1 MTPDPLR
8 PDQLPLDTP
17 PVQYLNLDP
26 SLYVRDDIWQQERC
40 SIFAHTWQFMG
51 PVASVATSGQYLA
64 IDIAGTPIFAI
75 RGRDGTLRG
84 FKNVCRHRGAKLLA
98 DGAGKC
104 GLIVCPY
111 HKWSFADTG
120 RLVQAPWY
128 GKDPAIIAEDW
139 PLETV
144 HLSEWRGLLFAAL
157 DPKESLLDQL
167 GSLPDELADEP
178 LETYAA
184 TDQATVSFT
193 ANWKIYT
200 DNFVEGY
207 HIPGTH
213 PSFYAAIDFEAFQT
227 TAHPGYV
234 RMTAPPKDGLFYR
247 GKWLWMWPNWTLS
260 LFDGGMNV
268 SRINPT
274 SPHHTDQHY
283 HFFFADI
290 AAETSESRAKSVQGT
305 LAVVREDYA
314 ICADT
319 HRNYAAG
326 AYSSGPLSGR
336 HERGVQYFQERV
348 AAALGL

>member
-1 MTPDPLR
+1 MPDALR
-8 PDQLPLDTP
+8 SDHSPLDTP
-17 PVQYLNLDP
+17 SVQYLNLDP
-26 SLYVRDDIWQQERC
+26 SLYVRDDIWQQERRN
-40 SIFAHTWQFMG
+40 IFAHTWQFMG
-51 PVASVATSGQYLA
+51 PVASVAMSGQYLA
-64 IDIAGTPIFAI
+64 IDIAGTPVFAI

-128 GKDPAIIAEDW
+128 GKDPSIIAEDW

-144 HLSEWRGLLFAAL
+144 QLSEWRGLLFAAL
-157 DPKESLLDQL
+157 DPTESLLDQL
-167 GSLPDELADEP
+167 GSLPAELADEP

-184 TDQATVSFT
+184 TDQATVSFA

-283 HFFFADI
+283 HFFFADTS
-290 AAETSESRAKSVQGT
+290 AEASESRAKSVQGT
-305 LAVVREDYA
+305 LAVVREDYT

>member
-178 LETYAA
+178 LETYVA